1 MKMGIGYQCLNSFSN
16 SSGVGTSY
24 GKPLVEKVDF
34 FGSLFYDTCSLT
46 FKRPSLN
53 TSRSP
58 YGPTLNSAFS
68 FEAYAFG

>member
-34 FGSLFYDTCSLT
+34 LVVYFM
-46 FKRPSLN
+46 
-53 TSRSP
+53 
-58 YGPTLNSAFS
+58 TLAH
-68 FEAYAFG
+68 